1 MNHDVDECRTEIV
14 ALSHL
19 TNRRHLGIKL
29 GLTPVIISGAVV
41 VGAFSGGFI
50 GVNIFLLSGAPNIG
64 FSDLAALAAGGLLGG
79 SGGLGITG
87 TTSTLNLINL

>member
-1 MNHDVDECRTEIV
+1 MNHDIDECRTEIV

-29 GLTPVIISGAVV
+29 GLTPVIISGALV

-64 FSDLAALAAGGLLGG
+64 FSDLAALAAGGFWEDQEG
-79 SGGLGITG
+79 SV
-87 TTSTLNLINL
+87 